1 MTEAARRE
9 GGAARG
15 PAPAP
20 TAEEEEEEEG
30 APLDVKEW
38 GIVVK
43 EVLRGL
49 DARRKEGRNALPPVG
64 VERREK

>member
-15 PAPAP
+15 PAP

-64 VERREK
+64 KEERREK